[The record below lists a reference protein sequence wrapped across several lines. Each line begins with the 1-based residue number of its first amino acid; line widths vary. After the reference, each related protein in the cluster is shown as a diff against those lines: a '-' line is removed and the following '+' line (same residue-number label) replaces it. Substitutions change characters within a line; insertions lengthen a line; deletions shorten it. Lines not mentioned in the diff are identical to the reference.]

1 VAYGAFDE
9 TVCTAPLGPIGHNW
23 CERDNKSKSRNSMTK
38 EEVEYNK
45 IDDRQRKR
53 KVKKNKIDEVDD
65 DNKEFLEWVDF
76 YIESDKSRHVLK
88 RRNSKF
94 FTMCKAQCDNEK
106 IEESDTDAEVEEK
119 DSESEHADNI
129 SDSEK

>member
-1 VAYGAFDE
+1 
-9 TVCTAPLGPIGHNW
+9 
-23 CERDNKSKSRNSMTK
+23 MTK

-76 YIESDKSRHVLK
+76 YIESDKSRNVLK

-106 IEESDTDAEVEEK
+106 IEESDTDAEVEK
-119 DSESEHADNI
+119 
-129 SDSEK
+129 KRF